1 MSEATTGANGYGCRA
16 QSDAAMILQAFLFG
30 WTSLCVLVRF
40 LRSGA
45 GSLLAELRST
55 TERNS
60 LDRIL
65 DADRG
70 ARPNANSAA
79 AYDRISS

>member
-45 GSLLAELRST
+45 GTLVGRVAF
-55 TERNS
+55 
-60 LDRIL
+60 DH
-65 DADRG
+65 
-70 ARPNANSAA
+70 
-79 AYDRISS
+79 